1 VCYALEYTAP
11 FRNDEECVHWLAY
24 RSPPDR
30 RRRIEVFCDAYG
42 IEVPED
48 VVCQVVKQQEAVLAR
63 FIRLARRGV
72 EPQATWIRQRYLKTL
87 RARIEWSRR
96 LDL

>member
-1 VCYALEYTAP
+1 VC
-11 FRNDEECVHWLAY
+11 
-24 RSPPDR
+24 

-42 IEVPED
+42 IDVPED
-48 VVCQVVKQQEAVLAR
+48 VVGQVVSQQEAVLAR
-63 FIRLARRGV
+63 FRRLARRGV
-72 EPQATWIRQRYLKTL
+72 EPQATWIRQGYVKTL